1 MKYLLAIDQGTTSS
15 RAMIFDE
22 NINVMAIAQKEIES
36 YYPKPGWVEQNADE
50 IYASVIAVIHEAL
63 IKAGLRMNQINA
75 IGITNQRE
83 TTVIWDKDNGKP
95 VYFALV
101 WQSRQTNE
109 LCERVRAQNVEA
121 VIKAKTGLVIDS
133 YFSASK
139 IRWILDKIPDGQ
151 RRAENGELMFGTID
165 TWLVYKLTNHSV
177 HVTDVSNASRTLLM
191 DINSLSWDD
200 ELLSFWNIPK
210 AILPEIKSTSE
221 VYGLTAAEIVNAKIP
236 IAALV
241 GDQQASL
248 FGQACFNAGDVK
260 NTYGTG
266 CFLLMNIG
274 DKVKMSLNGLVTT
287 VAWQLKDQVCY
298 ALEGSVFV
306 AGAAIQWLRDGIK
319 IIENATESEQMA
331 KEVSDNG
338 GVYVVPSF
346 VGMGAPYWDADVK
359 GAMFGI
365 TRGTTKAHLVRATL
379 ESLAYQT
386 YDVLK
391 AMESDTGFD
400 VKLLKVDGGA
410 SRNNFLMQWQADIL
424 QANIK
429 RAMVNE
435 TTALGAAF
443 LAGLAVGVWESIDEI
458 KEKWK
463 NDIEFSP
470 IMDQTDSDKLLQSWH
485 KAVSATRMF
494 K

>member
-1 MKYLLAIDQGTTSS
+1 
-15 RAMIFDE
+15 
-22 NINVMAIAQKEIES
+22 
-36 YYPKPGWVEQNADE
+36 
-50 IYASVIAVIHEAL
+50 
-63 IKAGLRMNQINA
+63 
-75 IGITNQRE
+75 
-83 TTVIWDKDNGKP
+83 
-95 VYFALV
+95 
-101 WQSRQTNE
+101 
-109 LCERVRAQNVEA
+109 
-121 VIKAKTGLVIDS
+121 
-133 YFSASK
+133 
-139 IRWILDKIPDGQ
+139 
-151 RRAENGELMFGTID
+151 
-165 TWLVYKLTNHSV
+165 
-177 HVTDVSNASRTLLM
+177 
-191 DINSLSWDD
+191 
-200 ELLSFWNIPK
+200 
-210 AILPEIKSTSE
+210 
-221 VYGLTAAEIVNAKIP
+221 
-236 IAALV
+236 
-241 GDQQASL
+241 
-248 FGQACFNAGDVK
+248 
-260 NTYGTG
+260 
-266 CFLLMNIG
+266 MNIG

-391 AMESDTGFD
+391 AMESDTGYD

>member
-151 RRAENGELMFGTID
+151 RRAENGELMVGTID

-210 AILPEIKSTSE
+210 AILPEIMSSSD
-221 VYGLTAAEIVNAKIP
+221 VFGLTAAYIVNAKIP
-236 IAALV
+236 IASLV
-241 GDQQASL
+241 G
-248 FGQACFNAGDVK
+248 V
-260 NTYGTG
+260 
-266 CFLLMNIG
+266 
-274 DKVKMSLNGLVTT
+274 
-287 VAWQLKDQVCY
+287 
-298 ALEGSVFV
+298 
-306 AGAAIQWLRDGIK
+306 
-319 IIENATESEQMA
+319 
-331 KEVSDNG
+331 
-338 GVYVVPSF
+338 
-346 VGMGAPYWDADVK
+346 
-359 GAMFGI
+359 
-365 TRGTTKAHLVRATL
+365 
-379 ESLAYQT
+379 
-386 YDVLK
+386 
-391 AMESDTGFD
+391 
-400 VKLLKVDGGA
+400 
-410 SRNNFLMQWQADIL
+410 
-424 QANIK
+424 
-429 RAMVNE
+429 
-435 TTALGAAF
+435 
-443 LAGLAVGVWESIDEI
+443 
-458 KEKWK
+458 
-463 NDIEFSP
+463 
-470 IMDQTDSDKLLQSWH
+470 
-485 KAVSATRMF
+485 
-494 K
+494 

>member
-391 AMESDTGFD
+391 AMESDTGYD

>member
-22 NINVMAIAQKEIES
+22 NINVVAIAQKEIES

-50 IYASVIAVIHEAL
+50 IYASVIAVIFEAL
-63 IKAGLRMNQINA
+63 TKAGLRMNQINA

-101 WQSRQTNE
+101 WQSRQTNDI
-109 LCERVRAQNVEA
+109 CERVRAQNVEA
-121 VIKAKTGLVIDS
+121 IIKAKTGLVIDS

-151 RRAENGELMFGTID
+151 RKAENGELMFGTID
-165 TWLVYKLTNHSV
+165 TWLVYKLTNHNV

-191 DINSLSWDD
+191 DINSLKWDD

-221 VYGLTAAEIVNAKIP
+221 VYGLTATEIVNAEVP

-287 VAWQLKDQVCY
+287 VAWQLKDQICY

-319 IIENATESEQMA
+319 IIGNATESEQMA

-410 SRNNFLMQWQADIL
+410 SRNNFLMQFQADIL

-463 NDIEFSP
+463 NDIEFTP
-470 IMDQTDSDKLLQSWH
+470 IRDQAESDKLLQSWH
-485 KAVSATRMF
+485 KAVNATRIF

>member
-22 NINVMAIAQKEIES
+22 NINVVAIAQKEIES

-50 IYASVIAVIHEAL
+50 IYASVIAVIFEAL
-63 IKAGLRMNQINA
+63 TKAGLRMNQINA

-101 WQSRQTNE
+101 WQSRQTNDI
-109 LCERVRAQNVEA
+109 CERVRAQNVEA
-121 VIKAKTGLVIDS
+121 IIKAKTGLVIDS

-139 IRWILDKIPDGQ
+139 IRWVLDKIPDGQ
-151 RRAENGELMFGTID
+151 RKAENGELMFGTID
-165 TWLVYKLTNHSV
+165 TWLVYKLTNHNV

-191 DINSLSWDD
+191 DINSLKWDD

-221 VYGLTAAEIVNAKIP
+221 VYGLTATEIVNAEVP

-287 VAWQLKDQVCY
+287 VAWQLKDQICY

-319 IIENATESEQMA
+319 IIGNATESEQMA

-410 SRNNFLMQWQADIL
+410 SRNNFLMQFQADIL

-463 NDIEFSP
+463 NDIEFTP
-470 IMDQTDSDKLLQSWH
+470 IMDQAESDKLLQSWH
-485 KAVSATRMF
+485 KAVNATRIF

>member
-50 IYASVIAVIHEAL
+50 IYASVIAVIFEAL
-63 IKAGLRMNQINA
+63 TKAGLRMNQINA

-101 WQSRQTNE
+101 WQSRQTNDI
-109 LCERVRAQNVEA
+109 CERVRAQNVEA
-121 VIKAKTGLVIDS
+121 IIKAKTGLVIDS

-139 IRWILDKIPDGQ
+139 IRWVLDKIPDGQ
-151 RRAENGELMFGTID
+151 RKAENGELMFGTID
-165 TWLVYKLTNHSV
+165 TWLVYKLTNHNV

-191 DINSLSWDD
+191 DINSLKWDD

-221 VYGLTAAEIVNAKIP
+221 VYGLTATEIVNAEVP

-287 VAWQLKDQVCY
+287 VAWQLKDQICY

-319 IIENATESEQMA
+319 IIGNATESEQMA

-410 SRNNFLMQWQADIL
+410 SRNNFLMQFQADIL

-463 NDIEFSP
+463 NDIEFTP
-470 IMDQTDSDKLLQSWH
+470 IMDQAESDKLLQSWH
-485 KAVSATRMF
+485 KAVNATRIF